1 MAYTKIIVVGNRLD
15 RCLAYVQNHE
25 KTSLSNALQYTMDGG
40 KTEGGY
46 FESAVNCDLGRAYAD
61 MTATKRRWGKD
72 GKSWVQGYHII
83 QSFVPG
89 EVTPEE
95 AHTIGLEFT
104 QRLLGDRYEAVV
116 TTHIDREHLH
126 NHVVFNSVCLM
137 DGRMYRNNFRDYFGG
152 DGEGIRGTSDTL
164 CVEHGLSVIDPSG
177 SGKQYSEWQAEQDGR
192 PTIRGTI
199 RQDIDTAIAQS
210 FTFRSFLEQLRQMG
224 YQVKYGPKVKHTAV
238 KPPGGAK
245 YIRLD
250 SLGEGYTE
258 DDIQARLTATRSG
271 EAPPIPANPTP
282 QAPSIFPLLARGRR
296 YRARGAVP
304 RRRPKLTGFRA
315 LYFKYL
321 YLLGAVPNRRPRNRA
336 AFLLREELMKFDRYQ
351 QQFTYLMKHRIETQA
366 QLSMQYDALQAE
378 IDALTDQR
386 RGLYNA
392 KRAGR
397 GGGDIAQEITEIT
410 SRLRGLRREL
420 KLCARI
426 EGDVPKVRAA
436 VQTEQHENRSVI
448 HEKADK
454 SRPDRRAGTGG
465 CVPAH
470 RGRAHGAGDR

>member
-1 MAYTKIIVVGNRLD
+1 MAYTKIIVIGSRLD

-25 KTSLSNALQYTMDGG
+25 KTSLSNALHYTMDGE

-83 QSFVPG
+83 QSFAPG
-89 EVTPEE
+89 EVEPEE
-95 AHTIGLEFT
+95 AHAVGLEFVR
-104 QRLLGDRYEAVV
+104 RLLGDRYEAIV

-126 NHVVFNSVCLM
+126 NHIVFNSVSLM

-152 DGEGIRGTSDTL
+152 DGTGIRGTSDAL
-164 CVEHGLSVIDPSG
+164 CAEHGLSVIDPAG
-177 SGKQYSEWQAEQDGR
+177 SGKQYSEWQAEQNGR
-192 PTIRGTI
+192 PTTRGAI
-199 RQDIDTAIAQS
+199 RQDIDAALSQS
-210 FTFRSFLEQLRQMG
+210 FTYRSFLEQLRQMG
-224 YQVKYGPKVKHTAV
+224 YQVKHGTNVKHTAV

-258 DDIQARLTATRSG
+258 TDLQARLAAIRSG
-271 EAPPIPANPTP
+271 EVSPPPASPP
-282 QAPSIFPLLARGRR
+282 PPAIFPLLARGRR
-296 YRARGAVP
+296 YRVRGAVP
-304 RRRPKLTGFRA
+304 RRRPKLKGFRA

-321 YLLGAVPNRRPRNRA
+321 YLLGAIPTRRPKKRT
-336 AFLLREELMKFDRYQ
+336 AFLLREELIKFDRYQ
-351 QQFTYLMKHRIETQA
+351 QQFSYLMKHHIETAA

-397 GGGDIAQEITEIT
+397 GGEEIAQDITQIT
-410 SRLRGLRREL
+410 QRLRGLRREL

-426 EGDVPKVRAA
+426 EGDVPTVQAA
-436 VQTEQHENRSVI
+436 VQAKQHENRSVI

-454 SRPDRRAGTGG
+454 SRPDRYS
-465 CVPAH
+465 
-470 RGRAHGAGDR
+470 GAGANISAR